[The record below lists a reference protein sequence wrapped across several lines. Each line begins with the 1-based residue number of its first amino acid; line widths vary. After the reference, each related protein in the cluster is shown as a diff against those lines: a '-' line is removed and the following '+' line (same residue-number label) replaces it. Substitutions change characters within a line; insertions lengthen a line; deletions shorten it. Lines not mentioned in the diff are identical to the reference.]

1 GIPKAILSD
10 PATVER
16 VVLGQTIAERFP
28 DGPRVEKRERILL
41 SVELIGDKLAVD
53 ARVLDAEV
61 DLAQVNVFTAEPGFE
76 ASNSLFCIVK
86 RLRRRSGNPRFHQIG
101 GRETLCCR
109 VDSDV
114 NGRRHDTQSCPA
126 VRWVTELAPLIT
138 HGLNVYIASG
148 TRGTGSLSGCRL
160 EGLER
165 AIDLCRSSYPNRQGE
180 HSCGASFPQAAS
192 PSAPK
197 GALSSPWKTPP
208 IHSRSLT
215 EGAAA
220 GRDRRIPIGQL
231 GCPPKL
237 RRPMVQVGMSTIRAI
252 RWRSFGRGLRPL
264 PQDDVELNTQHSP
277 NQPRPAPCISSS
289 VSPSISS
296 NTMRLGNLEHDI
308 FP

>member
-126 VRWVTELAPLIT
+126 VRWVTELAPIIT

-165 AIDLCRSSYPNRQGE
+165 AIDLCRSSYPNRQGA
-180 HSCGASFPQAAS
+180 HSCGASFPQPAS
-192 PSAPK
+192 PSPPK

-215 EGAAA
+215 EQAAEGGASKDLPRVTRMLSHIPHHHQSSLRSRHSGLLSSMSAIFLLRLHPLICFSRSIAA
-220 GRDRRIPIGQL
+220 SGLPAI
-231 GCPPKL
+231 
-237 RRPMVQVGMSTIRAI
+237 STCTSR
-252 RWRSFGRGLRPL
+252 
-264 PQDDVELNTQHSP
+264 
-277 NQPRPAPCISSS
+277 
-289 VSPSISS
+289 
-296 NTMRLGNLEHDI
+296 
-308 FP
+308 

>member
-215 EGAAA
+215 EQAAA
-220 GRDRRIPIGQL
+220 GGESKDLLAYGSNASSGHIWG
-231 GCPPKL
+231 
-237 RRPMVQVGMSTIRAI
+237 RRPSDPREILRLRTRHHRVLRLRMTRGSPGCFVSERRATTE
-252 RWRSFGRGLRPL
+252 
-264 PQDDVELNTQHSP
+264 PQ
-277 NQPRPAPCISSS
+277 PCNPVHRCI
-289 VSPSISS
+289 
-296 NTMRLGNLEHDI
+296 
-308 FP
+308 